1 MSAISTPQPV
11 SHPHW
16 HTVGTVAFW
25 TGWILLMIVT
35 LAYFV
40 PWFVGWRRHVPNL
53 GAVAVVNILA
63 GWTFAGW
70 VAALAMA
77 CRTVPMLVPISL
89 AAPPRPRDAGPPA
102 LLP

>member
-1 MSAISTPQPV
+1 MTMIREPV
-11 SHPHW
+11 SHPHPHW
-16 HTVGTVAFW
+16 RTVGTVAFW

-40 PWFVGWRRHVPNL
+40 PWFIGWRRHVPNL

-63 GWTFAGW
+63 GWTFVGW

-77 CRTVPMLVPISL
+77 CRTVPMLVPIAL
-89 AAPPRPRDAGPPA
+89 AAPARPPDVGPPA